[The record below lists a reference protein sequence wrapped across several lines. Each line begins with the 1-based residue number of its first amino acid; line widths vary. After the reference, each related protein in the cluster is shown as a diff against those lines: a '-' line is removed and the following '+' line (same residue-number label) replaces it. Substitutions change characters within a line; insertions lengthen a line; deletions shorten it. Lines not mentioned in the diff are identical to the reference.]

1 MRNFWL
7 IAKHEYKRMVFRR
20 AFILTTIAIPLGF
33 AAVIALAIFV
43 ETSNDNKLPLG
54 YVDLSQTLD
63 DSHLAEL
70 PESADS
76 IEIVSFANEE
86 TAHAA
91 LANQEI
97 QAYYVL
103 PETYPA
109 SLETKLYY
117 WDEPPINDVQRKFKA
132 FIRLNLLDSYP
143 ASLQTR
149 LYDGAEMVVKDLSN
163 GRIFDESLIITF
175 ILPFVATLLFFIAT
189 MMASGYT
196 LQIVADE
203 KENRTMEMMITAVTP
218 IQLIGGKIIGI
229 LSASLTQLGIYLITI
244 VIGLLVLG
252 PRFAAFRLPAVPWG
266 YLGLMAAFFL
276 PAYFLIAAMMVTVSS
291 AVTDLQ
297 QGQQVAGLLNLLFI
311 APFFITPLLFSN
323 PAHPVLQFLSLFP
336 TTAFLTISL
345 RWGLSTV
352 ATWQIITSWLILMGT
367 TTMMIWVAA
376 KVFRVGMLQ
385 YGQPLRLK
393 SIWAAMR
400 S

>member
-1 MRNFWL
+1 MRNFRL
-7 IAKHEYKRMVFRR
+7 IARHEYRRMVFRR

-33 AAVIALAIFV
+33 AALIGLVILV
-43 ETSNDNKLPLG
+43 ETGRENKRPLG

-63 DSHLAEL
+63 ASLSDDL
-70 PESADS
+70 PESS
-76 IEIVSFANEE
+76 NHVEIVPFTDED
-86 TAHAA
+86 TAHEA
-91 LANQEI
+91 LSNQEI

-103 PETYPA
+103 PAAYPTT
-109 SLETKLYY
+109 LETKLYY
-117 WDEPPINDVQRKFKA
+117 WDEPPNNAVQRQFSA
-132 FIRLNLLDSYP
+132 FIRLNLLDDYP
-143 ASLQTR
+143 KLLQTR
-149 LYDGAEMVVKDLSN
+149 LFEGAEIVVTDISN
-163 GRIFDESLIITF
+163 GRVFDESLIITF
-175 ILPFVATLLFFIAT
+175 ILPFAATLLFFIAT

-218 IQLIGGKIIGI
+218 LQLIGGKIIGI

-244 VIGLLVLG
+244 VLGLLVLG

-266 YLGLMAAFFL
+266 YLGLMAAFFI

-297 QGQQVAGLLNLLFI
+297 QGQQVAGLLNLLFV
-311 APFFITPLLFSN
+311 APFFLTPLLFSN
-323 PAHPVLQFLSLFP
+323 PAHPVLQFLTLFP

-345 RWGLSTV
+345 RWGLGTV
-352 ATWQIITSWLILMGT
+352 ATWQIITSWFILIAT
-367 TTMMIWVAA
+367 TLIMIWAAA

-385 YGQPLRLK
+385 YGQPMRLK
-393 SIWAAMR
+393 SILAAIR

>member
-1 MRNFWL
+1 MRNFRL
-7 IAKHEYKRMVFRR
+7 IAKHEYRRMVFRR

-43 ETSNDNKLPLG
+43 ETGSDNMQPLG
-54 YVDLSQTLD
+54 YVDLSKTLD
-63 DSHLAEL
+63 ASLLAEL
-70 PESADS
+70 PESIDQV
-76 IEIVSFANEE
+76 EIVPFVDEE
-86 TAHAA
+86 TAHTA
-91 LANQEI
+91 LSNQEI

-103 PETYPA
+103 PATYPT

-117 WDEPPINDVQRKFKA
+117 WDEPPNNDVQRRFNA
-132 FIRLNLLDSYP
+132 FIRLNLLNDYP
-143 ASLQTR
+143 KFLQTR
-149 LYDGAEMVVKDLSN
+149 LYDGAEIAVTDISN
-163 GRIFDESLIITF
+163 GRVFDESLIITF

-218 IQLIGGKIIGI
+218 LQLIGGKIIGI

-252 PRFAAFRLPAVPWG
+252 PRFAAFRLPAIPWG
-266 YLGLMAAFFL
+266 YLGLMAAFFI

-291 AVTDLQ
+291 AVTGLQ

-311 APFFITPLLFSN
+311 APFFLTPLLFSN

-345 RWGLSTV
+345 RWGLGTV
-352 ATWQIITSWLILMGT
+352 PTWQIITSWFILIGT
-367 TTMMIWVAA
+367 TLMMIWVAA

-393 SIWAAMR
+393 SILAAIR

>member
-1 MRNFWL
+1 MRNFRL
-7 IAKHEYKRMVFRR
+7 IARHEYRRMVFRR

-33 AAVIALAIFV
+33 AALIGLVILV
-43 ETSNDNKLPLG
+43 ETGRENKRPLG

-63 DSHLAEL
+63 ASLSDDL
-70 PESADS
+70 PESS
-76 IEIVSFANEE
+76 NHVEIVPFTDED
-86 TAHAA
+86 TAHEA
-91 LANQEI
+91 LSNQEI

-103 PETYPA
+103 SAAYPTT
-109 SLETKLYY
+109 LETKLYY
-117 WDEPPINDVQRKFKA
+117 WDEPPNNAVQRQFSA
-132 FIRLNLLDSYP
+132 FIRLNLLDDYP
-143 ASLQTR
+143 KLLQTR
-149 LYDGAEMVVKDLSN
+149 LFEGAEIVVTDISN
-163 GRIFDESLIITF
+163 GRVFDESLIITF
-175 ILPFVATLLFFIAT
+175 ILPFAATLLFFIAT

-218 IQLIGGKIIGI
+218 LQLIGGKIIGI

-244 VIGLLVLG
+244 VLGLLVLG

-266 YLGLMAAFFL
+266 YLGLMAAFFI

-297 QGQQVAGLLNLLFI
+297 QGQQVAGLLNLLFV
-311 APFFITPLLFSN
+311 APFFLTPLLFSN
-323 PAHPVLQFLSLFP
+323 PAHPVLQFLTLFP

-345 RWGLSTV
+345 RWGLGTV
-352 ATWQIITSWLILMGT
+352 ATWQIITSWFILIAT
-367 TTMMIWVAA
+367 TLIMIWAAA

-385 YGQPLRLK
+385 YGQPMRLK
-393 SIWAAMR
+393 SILAAIR

>member
-7 IAKHEYKRMVFRR
+7 IAKHEYRRMVFRR
-20 AFILTTIAIPLGF
+20 AFVLTTIAIPLGF
-33 AAVIALAIFV
+33 AALIAMAVIV
-43 ETSNDNKLPLG
+43 ETGGDSNMPLG

-63 DSHLAEL
+63 ASLLADL
-70 PESADS
+70 PGSSDQVDIVAFADEESAH
-76 IEIVSFANEE
+76 V
-86 TAHAA
+86 A

-103 PETYPA
+103 PSTYPA
-109 SLETKLYY
+109 SQETKLFY
-117 WDEPPINDVQRKFKA
+117 WDEPPNGDLRRDFNA
-132 FIRLNLLDSYP
+132 FVRLNMLDGYP
-143 ASLQTR
+143 QSLQTR
-149 LYDGAEMVVKDLSN
+149 LFDGANMTVTDISN
-163 GRIFDESLIITF
+163 GRVFDESLIITF

-229 LSASLTQLGIYLITI
+229 LSASLTQLGIYLGTI

-266 YLGLMAAFFL
+266 YLGLMAAFFI

-311 APFFITPLLFSN
+311 APFFLTPLLFSN

-345 RWGLSTV
+345 RWGLGTV
-352 ATWQIITSWLILMGT
+352 ATWQIITSWFILMGST
-367 TTMMIWVAA
+367 FTMIWIAA

-393 SIWAAMR
+393 SIWSAMR